1 MTTNNVHHMYTI
13 CTPITK
19 HTFCTLN
26 VQTMYNQCTPILRLY
41 TKVLYKG
48 SLQRLYT
55 YVVAKSFLRR
65 TYRKISFKG
74 FPVSVSSLD
83 GNCQA
88 FGEVS
93 VISSPEPLAKNGQG
107 VATLS
112 RAAKGRER
120 CGDRYLPRPLA
131 DTTLPNRISSGLSF
145 NSLRLTGPAYWKHI
159 VIKTNN

>member
-1 MTTNNVHHMYTI
+1 MQQQVYNTTSERQANSKRHDKRHSKFIRYSFNN
-13 CTPITK
+13 
-19 HTFCTLN
+19 TLLIILKNTMSLPEKDFGTLLSFFSLKN
-26 VQTMYNQCTPILRLY
+26 VL
-41 TKVLYKG
+41 
-48 SLQRLYT
+48 
-55 YVVAKSFLRR
+55 
-65 TYRKISFKG
+65 
-74 FPVSVSSLD
+74 VSVSSLD

-131 DTTLPNRISSGLSF
+131 DTTLPNRIPFGLSF

>member
-1 MTTNNVHHMYTI
+1 MQQQVYNTTSERQANSKRHDKRHSKFIRYSVNN
-13 CTPITK
+13 
-19 HTFCTLN
+19 TLLIILKN
-26 VQTMYNQCTPILRLY
+26 TM
-41 TKVLYKG
+41 
-48 SLQRLYT
+48 SLPEKFFGTLL
-55 YVVAKSFLRR
+55 SFF
-65 TYRKISFKG
+65 SFKG

-83 GNCQA
+83 GNCQGRGGFSHFLPA
-88 FGEVS
+88 
-93 VISSPEPLAKNGQG
+93 PLAKNGQG

>member
-1 MTTNNVHHMYTI
+1 MKNDIYIIRHHNNIRTTSGTTSGTTSIYDSLSLILSINTHNT
-13 CTPITK
+13 
-19 HTFCTLN
+19 
-26 VQTMYNQCTPILRLY
+26 LRLPERFFG
-41 TKVLYKG
+41 TLLSFFSFEKVL
-48 SLQRLYT
+48 
-55 YVVAKSFLRR
+55 
-65 TYRKISFKG
+65 
-74 FPVSVSSLD
+74 VSVSSLD

-131 DTTLPNRISSGLSF
+131 DTTLLNRISSGLSF